1 MDVFRQR
8 LDEEHDLTAI
18 MTQPNVSYY
27 AKIRGFGTGLEEGEV
42 RVDNPAEC
50 PKAECIA
57 YWKECIVKAT
67 IITPREY
74 LKGIK
79 DLCQSRRGQLKRE
92 DYMNNGRNITLTFE
106 MPLSEM
112 ITDFFDLMKSLS

>member
-1 MDVFRQR
+1 M
-8 LDEEHDLTAI
+8 
-18 MTQPNVSYY
+18 
-27 AKIRGFGTGLEEGEV
+27 RGQGNTEEEGLV

-50 PKAECIA
+50 PPPEKIA

-79 DLCQSRRGQLKRE
+79 DLCE
-92 DYMNNGRNITLTFE
+92 
-106 MPLSEM
+106 
-112 ITDFFDLMKSLS
+112 

>member
-1 MDVFRQR
+1 MLHMDVFRQR
-8 LDEEHDLTAI
+8 LDEEHDLRAI

-27 AKIRGFGTGLEEGEV
+27 CKMRGQWNTEEEGLV

-50 PKAECIA
+50 PPPEKIA

-79 DLCQSRRGQLKRE
+79 DLCE
-92 DYMNNGRNITLTFE
+92 
-106 MPLSEM
+106 
-112 ITDFFDLMKSLS
+112 